1 MTTSRQV
8 RLVATVA
15 FALAAA
21 PGAWSQDGTLSTQ
34 TPQPAFAAEVAKAEQ
49 AMNALQ
55 QALLTELSA
64 AMKQGG
70 PPAAITVCHDQAVA
84 IADKVAREQGIALGR
99 TSHRLRNPANA
110 PRPWAKAAVEQSAG
124 AKAASAQRLVVD
136 LGERVGVLRPI
147 GTADMCLRCHGAPDA
162 VRQQIGSSLAASY
175 PQDQAT
181 GFAAGDLRGWMWAEV
196 PKAKSAREFTVIC
209 PESPANSR

>member
-1 MTTSRQV
+1 MITARHI
-8 RLVATVA
+8 RLAATAVCA
-15 FALAAA
+15 LALAA
-21 PGAWSQDGTLSTQ
+21 GASLQPGTLSAQ
-34 TPQPAFAAEVAKAEQ
+34 APQPAFTAEVAKAEQ

-84 IADKVAREQGIALGR
+84 IAEKVAREQGIALGR

-124 AKAASAQRLVVD
+124 AKAAAAQRLVVD

-162 VRQQIGSSLAASY
+162 VRQQIGTALAASY

-196 PKAKSAREFTVIC
+196 PKAK
-209 PESPANSR
+209 

>member
-1 MTTSRQV
+1 MITSRHI
-8 RLVATVA
+8 RLAATVA
-15 FALAAA
+15 VALAVA
-21 PGAWSQDGTLSTQ
+21 PGTWPGASTLSAQ
-34 TPQPAFAAEVAKAEQ
+34 APQPAFAAEVAKAEQ

-84 IADKVAREQGIALGR
+84 IADKVAQEQGIALGR

-110 PRPWAKAAVEQSAG
+110 PRPWAKAAVEQAAG

-147 GTADMCLRCHGAPDA
+147 GTADMCLRCHGAPDE
-162 VRQQIGSSLAASY
+162 VRQQIGTALAASY
-175 PQDQAT
+175 PKDQAT
-181 GFAAGDLRGWMWAEV
+181 GFSAGDLRGWMWAEV
-196 PKAKSAREFTVIC
+196 PKVK
-209 PESPANSR
+209 